1 MAARPVLILAGGT
14 GGHVFPALA
23 VAEVL
28 AERGVPVVWFGTR
41 RGLESRVVPAAGI
54 AIEYLPVRGLRG
66 RRWLDSVTAPFML
79 ARAVAAAIRRV
90 RRHRPRAVLGMGGYV
105 SGPGAVA
112 ARLLRLPLLIHEQN
126 AVPGMTNRWLAR
138 LATRVLTGF
147 DVVFPGA
154 PQARFV
160 GNPVRRAI
168 GRIPEPSE
176 RWAGRQGPLRLLV
189 IGGSLGAR
197 ALNERLP
204 AALARL
210 PAVSRPAVR
219 HQAGERTIGT
229 ARQAY
234 REAGVDADVSEFID
248 DMTEAY
254 SWADLVVCRAGA
266 LTVAELAAAGVP
278 ALFVPFPYAVDDHQT
293 RNAAYLVDAGGAE
306 LIQER
311 DLDTDSFAAALE
323 RLLADRTHLLAMAER
338 ARARGRPDAVDTVV
352 ANCLEVAS

>member
-1 MAARPVLILAGGT
+1 MTTSPVLILAGGT

-41 RGLESRVVPAAGI
+41 RGLESRVVPAAGF
-54 AIEYLPVRGLRG
+54 ALEYLPVRGLRG
-66 RRWLDSVTAPFML
+66 RRWLDAVTAPFML
-79 ARAVAAAIRRV
+79 VRAVVAAVAGV

-105 SGPGAVA
+105 SGPGALA
-112 ARLLRLPLLIHEQN
+112 ARLLRVPLLIHEQN

-147 DVVFPGA
+147 DGPFPGA
-154 PQARFV
+154 PQAQFV

-168 GRIPEPSE
+168 GRIPEPGQ
-176 RWAGRQGPLRLLV
+176 RWAGREGPLRLLV
-189 IGGSLGAR
+189 VGGSLGAR
-197 ALNERLP
+197 ALNERIP
-204 AALARL
+204 AALGRL
-210 PAVSRPAVR
+210 PEGSRPAVR
-219 HQAGERTIGT
+219 HQAGERTIET

-234 REAGVDADVSEFID
+234 RAAAVDADVSVFID

-254 SWADLVVCRAGA
+254 AWADLVVCRAGA

-306 LIQER
+306 LIQEHE
-311 DLDTDSFAAALE
+311 LDTDSLAAILE
-323 RLLADRTHLLAMAER
+323 RLLGNRAGLLAMAER
-338 ARARGRPDAVDTVV
+338 ARAKGRPDAVDAVV